1 MQPHRPRK
9 ILLPLFRS
17 GAGKAATSAPGRLR
31 RAYAALATATAAALT
46 VVGAGLASQQAQERQ
61 FAGFVNVGISTT
73 LSGSIATL
81 GQGGLQG
88 VQLGVE
94 ELNKK
99 GGLLGKEIKVVSAD
113 DNATPATG
121 ASNVRSMILDKK
133 ISALFGPVS
142 SSVAAAELQ
151 LTNEYKVPTFLH
163 TSNDITLMTKRYTPY
178 AFQLVPNTVME
189 PRAVAAYLVKK
200 VKDRQLRI
208 ATFAPDYVFG
218 RNTVANFLQ
227 ALKDLGVKYELVNQQ
242 WPALGAP
249 NIAPQLASLISS
261 KPELTF
267 NVQFGGDLVN
277 FTNQAAGYGL
287 FKNTRI
293 IAMYSL
299 DPLKALGDAAPSNG
313 IAFNRAPFWGY
324 KNAEMKAFVTRF
336 KQRFGSY
343 PSEWAIMAYSS
354 VEAWAAAVKKAKSLN
369 GEKVS
374 QALSGATVPT
384 IRGSIK
390 IRACDHQAEV
400 PEFVGTIASKPDKA
414 VGSKLWNPEVFTA
427 APSKILISCSE
438 SLALRNS

>member
-9 ILLPLFRS
+9 ILLL
-17 GAGKAATSAPGRLR
+17 
-31 RAYAALATATAAALT
+31 ALASAIALALT
-46 VVGAGLASQQAQERQ
+46 IASAGVASQSQRQ
-61 FAGFVNVGISTT
+61 RQYAGFVNVGISTT
-73 LSGSIATL
+73 LSGSIASL

-88 VQLGVE
+88 VQLAAE
-94 ELNKK
+94 ELNAK
-99 GGLLGKEIKVVSAD
+99 GGLLGKEVKVISAD

-142 SSVAAAELQ
+142 SAVAAAELQ
-151 LTNEYKVPTFLH
+151 LTDQYKVPTFLH

-189 PRAVAAYLVKK
+189 PRAVAAYLVRK
-200 VKDRQLRI
+200 VKDRQLSI

-227 ALKDLGVKYELVNQQ
+227 ALKDLGVKYETVNQQ

-299 DPLKALGDAAPSNG
+299 DPLKALGDAAPSGG
-313 IAFNRAPFWGY
+313 IAFDRAPFWGY
-324 KNAEMKAFVTRF
+324 KNPEMKAFVTRY
-336 KQRFGSY
+336 KKRFGSY

-354 VEAWAAAVKKAKSLN
+354 VETWAAAVKKVKTINAD
-369 GEKVS
+369 KVS
-374 QALSGATVPT
+374 AAIAGSTTPT
-384 IRGSIK
+384 IRGPIK
-390 IRACDHQAEV
+390 VRSCDHQAEV
-400 PEFVGTIASKPDKA
+400 PEFVGTIASKADKA
-414 VGSKLWNPEVFTA
+414 VGAKLWNPEVFEA
-427 APSKILISCSE
+427 APSKIMISCAE
-438 SLALRNS
+438 SLALRTS